1 MPIELNKVINN
12 RYFVLRHI
20 ASGGMADIYEA
31 KDIITSREV
40 TLKFIKDKSLN
51 NESELEQFKS
61 EARYLAMFNHP
72 NIMRIYNVG
81 EFEGIPFMSLE
92 RLKGHTL
99 KDVLDN
105 RGKLSLDECIDYM
118 LQILNATNHI
128 HERGVLHNDLKL
140 DNIFV
145 QNDGYLKI
153 IDFGI
158 STHNNSKEK
167 KTLLGSLNY
176 LAPEVMQSKKYSV
189 QSDLYSLG
197 IIFYELL
204 TGNLPFS
211 GTDLESIYRSKMND
225 EVASVSKYVHVSNAG
240 DIDYIISKA
249 IDRSTMNRYKNDKE
263 FYADLTKLKRG
274 EQIVKVSL
282 WKKIFDR

>member
-1 MPIELNKVINN
+1 MPIELNKIIEN
-12 RYFVLRHI
+12 RYFVLRHL

-31 KDIITSREV
+31 KDIVTSKEV
-40 TLKFIKDKSLN
+40 TLKFLKEKSLDN
-51 NESELEQFKS
+51 DLEVEQFKS
-61 EARYLAMFNHP
+61 EARFLAMFNHQ
-72 NIMRIYNVG
+72 NIMKIYNIG
-81 EFEGIPFMSLE
+81 EFENVPFMSLE
-92 RLKGHTL
+92 LLKGKTL

-118 LQILNATNHI
+118 LQILNATSYI

-167 KTLLGSLNY
+167 KNLLGSLNY
-176 LAPEVMQSKKYSV
+176 LAPEVMINKKYSV
-189 QSDLYSLG
+189 QSDIYSLG

-204 TGNLPFS
+204 TGTLPYR
-211 GTDLESIYRSKMND
+211 GNDLESIYKSKVND
-225 EVASVSKYVHVSNAG
+225 QVNSISKYVLSKNYHDV
-240 DIDYIISKA
+240 DYIILKA
-249 IDRSTMNRYKNDKE
+249 IDKSVLNRYKSDKE
-263 FYADLTKLKRG
+263 FIADLTKLKRR
-274 EQIVKVSL
+274 EPLKETS
-282 WKKIFDR
+282 IFKRIFK

>member
-12 RYFVLRHI
+12 RYFILRHL

-31 KDIITSREV
+31 KDLITCKEV
-40 TLKFIKDKSLN
+40 TLKFLKDKSLN
-51 NESELEQFKS
+51 NESDLEQFKS
-61 EARYLAMFNHP
+61 EARFLGMFNHQ
-72 NIMRIYNVG
+72 NIMKIYNIG
-81 EFEGIPFMSLE
+81 EFEEIPFMSLE
-92 RLKGHTL
+92 LLKGKTL

-167 KTLLGSLNY
+167 KNLLGSLNY
-176 LAPEVMQSKKYSV
+176 LAPEVMISKKYSV
-189 QSDLYSLG
+189 QSDIYSLG

-204 TGNLPFS
+204 TGNLPFK
-211 GTDLESIYRSKMND
+211 GADLESIYRSKTND
-225 EVASVSKYVHVSNAG
+225 EVASVSRYVSTPNYQ
-240 DIDYIISKA
+240 DIDYIIANA
-249 IDRSTMNRYKNDKE
+249 IDKSLLNRYKSDKE
-263 FYADLTKLKRG
+263 FIADLTKLKRR
-274 EQIVKVSL
+274 EPLKESSF
-282 WKKIFDR
+282 WKKIFK